1 MQAPP
6 PPNATAVQWEWTT
19 RLAESRMNVVELPDA
34 FMDIPS
40 AERGPLFRE
49 AIYDRMRQI
58 EQNGG
63 RRH

>member
-1 MQAPP
+1 
-6 PPNATAVQWEWTT
+6 
-19 RLAESRMNVVELPDA
+19 MNVVELPDA